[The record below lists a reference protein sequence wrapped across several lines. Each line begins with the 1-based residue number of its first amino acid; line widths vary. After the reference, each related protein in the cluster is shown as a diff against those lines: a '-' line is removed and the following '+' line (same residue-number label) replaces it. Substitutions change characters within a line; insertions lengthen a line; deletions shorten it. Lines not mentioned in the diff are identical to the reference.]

1 MAETVAAVMTVPVE
15 TVGVADPL
23 QVALERMSARGCREL
38 PVVENGRLVG
48 MLTERDLRS
57 ALAGDAAAALARP
70 VSFAMS
76 PEVWSLPATTP
87 LSRACARLAEAQVG
101 AMPVLDAGGALCG
114 ILSVTD
120 LLRAAALRFQRDGD

>member
-15 TVGVADPL
+15 TVGAADLL

-57 ALAGDAAAALARP
+57 ALAGDPAVALARP

-76 PEVWSLPATTP
+76 PEVWTLPATTS
-87 LSRACARLAEAQVG
+87 LSQACARLAEAQVG
-101 AMPVLDAGGALCG
+101 AMPVLDARGALCG